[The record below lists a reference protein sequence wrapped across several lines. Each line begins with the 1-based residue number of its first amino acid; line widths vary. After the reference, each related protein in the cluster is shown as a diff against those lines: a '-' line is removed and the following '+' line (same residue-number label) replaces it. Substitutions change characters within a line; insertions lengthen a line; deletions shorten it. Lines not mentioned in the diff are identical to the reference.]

1 MLIMVLGAFL
11 FHFALKNFFPKFF
24 LIFPLFFPLSK
35 NIGVKHPLVEEFSG
49 LSLGK
54 GECKRMDLLSVEGV
68 IQI

>member
-1 MLIMVLGAFL
+1 MCKTCLISRLRYII
-11 FHFALKNFFPKFF
+11 HDIKNK
-24 LIFPLFFPLSK
+24 K
-35 NIGVKHPLVEEFSG
+35 KTKVEEFSG